1 MNMRIE
7 VDAIRELRWFGNTL
21 ISFNLSSSAGADG
34 ISVIEHWM
42 PHGEAPP
49 LHVHHREDEVCH
61 SLEGKMRFQ
70 VGERQLVGRA
80 GETVLAPKGIPHAF
94 RVESMLGA
102 RCLTIMRGSDFETM
116 ARTASRPAIHPD
128 LPEAMAPTPDMID
141 RLVRICA
148 ENQIDIVG
156 PPLG

>member
-1 MNMRIE
+1 MNMRID
-7 VDAIRELRWFGNTL
+7 VDAGRELRWFGNTL

-42 PHGEAPP
+42 PFGEAPP
-49 LHVHHREDEVCH
+49 LHVHHREDEIFH
-61 SLEGKMRFQ
+61 IIEGQMRFQ
-70 VGERQLVGRA
+70 VGERELIGRA

-102 RCLTIMRGSDFETM
+102 RCLTIMRGADFETM
-116 ARTASRPAIHPD
+116 ARTASRPATHPD
-128 LPEAMAPTPDMID
+128 LPVAMAPTPDMID